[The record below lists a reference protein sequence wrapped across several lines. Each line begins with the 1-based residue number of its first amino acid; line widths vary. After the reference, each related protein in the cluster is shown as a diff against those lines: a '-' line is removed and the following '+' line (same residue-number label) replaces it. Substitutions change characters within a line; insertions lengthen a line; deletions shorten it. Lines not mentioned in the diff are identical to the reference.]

1 MQLVDAH
8 VLRNMNNMSI
18 HEFVTI
24 AVFYFDGLRAGLRN
38 TPLAAAF
45 CRKLIDSIAEFNE
58 LQLFLFKSTIEKTF
72 KDERNK
78 FEGDDEQ
85 AAKLM
90 F

>member
-1 MQLVDAH
+1 M
-8 VLRNMNNMSI
+8 RNMLNMSI

-24 AVFYFDGLRAGLRN
+24 AVFYLEGLRSGLRN

-45 CRKLIDSIAEFNE
+45 CRKLVDSIEEFNE
-58 LQLFLFKSTIEKTF
+58 LQLFLFKSAIEKTF
-72 KDERNK
+72 KEERNK
-78 FEGDDEQ
+78 FEDNDER